1 MFIHKFEW
9 LPVQLMVRVASFV
22 WAAERTFRNS
32 GRRQIT
38 FKRGDLMQAGFQ
50 FRTKTNWI
58 CPRLNSLRPGMC
70 NILNVLCTFKAK
82 CQPP

>member
-38 FKRGDLMQAGFQ
+38 FKRGDLMQAQRWRRNG
-50 FRTKTNWI
+50 
-58 CPRLNSLRPGMC
+58 RLAFSSAQKRIGS
-70 NILNVLCTFKAK
+70 V
-82 CQPP
+82 QD